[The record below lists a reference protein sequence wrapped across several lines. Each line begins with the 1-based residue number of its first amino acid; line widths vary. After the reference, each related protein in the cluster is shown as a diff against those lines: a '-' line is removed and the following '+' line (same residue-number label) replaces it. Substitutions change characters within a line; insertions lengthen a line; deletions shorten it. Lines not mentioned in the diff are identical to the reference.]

1 MLGKRER
8 PNCESEAVAKL
19 ASVFEKIKEKYTNA
33 LVAIRQDV
41 KTDPLSELNSWCGQV
56 IRLCVNEF
64 PRLAQKHL
72 LDAIRDVV
80 DTEKSTMQPQ
90 DFTSGFKPVKIDL
103 VDSLVE
109 IVQQFQLKVLTY
121 ENDLQTKVTES
132 GKLILELEAHSM
144 NNQA

>member
-1 MLGKRER
+1 M
-8 PNCESEAVAKL
+8 
-19 ASVFEKIKEKYTNA
+19 
-33 LVAIRQDV
+33 
-41 KTDPLSELNSWCGQV
+41 
-56 IRLCVNEF
+56 
-64 PRLAQKHL
+64 
-72 LDAIRDVV
+72 DAIRDVV